1 MTSVPYEILNSEF
14 TLKSVKALIFD
25 LDDTLYF
32 IPSGA
37 QFLRYGEHLSE
48 FLSEPQKEAY
58 LNEFKKTVENDSPLK
73 VGRAYDPETS
83 WILEFD
89 DHWGIQNAY
98 QLDGAL
104 VPMETMRKHYPE
116 GSSMDLF
123 PNLIHLSSG
132 WGVPSAVG
140 RMFGLTREHFR
151 SAYLATREDM
161 VKHPEEFPLVV
172 PAEIQS
178 FFKRCYDQGY
188 RLMIMTNSGLG
199 EAEEVLTRIGISSFF
214 CSIYPEARKPN
225 YSFKIFQEIV
235 EKNDLDY
242 SNLLVIGDSVY
253 NDLRQAKSLD
263 AQTVLIERFPDQP
276 LGMVDVRVWDME
288 GFIQL
293 WEKLSSQF

>member
-1 MTSVPYEILNSEF
+1 MVQVPYEILNPNFS
-14 TLKSVKALIFD
+14 LKPVKALIFD

-37 QFLRYGEHLSE
+37 QFSRYGEHLSQ
-48 FLSEPQKEAY
+48 FLPESQKETY
-58 LNEFKKTVENDSPLK
+58 LKELKRSAEKESPLK
-73 VGRAYDPETS
+73 VGRAYDPETN

-98 QLDGAL
+98 ELNGAQI
-104 VPMETMRKHYPE
+104 PIETMRKHYPE
-116 GSSMDLF
+116 GMNMDLF

-132 WGVPSAVG
+132 WGIPSAVG
-140 RMFGLTREHFR
+140 KMFGLTREHFR

-161 VKHPEEFPLVV
+161 VNHPEEFPLVV
-172 PAEIQS
+172 PANTQS
-178 FFKRCYDQGY
+178 FFKNCHEQGY
-188 RLMIMTNSGLG
+188 LLMVMTNSGLG
-199 EAEEVLTRIGISSFF
+199 EAEDVLTRIGIDSYF

-225 YSFKIFQEIV
+225 HSFKIFQEIAQ
-235 EKNDLDY
+235 KNNLDY
-242 SNLLVIGDSVY
+242 SNFLVIGDSVY

-263 AQTVLIERFPDQP
+263 AQTVLMERFPDQP

-293 WEKLSSQF
+293 WEKLSSQS